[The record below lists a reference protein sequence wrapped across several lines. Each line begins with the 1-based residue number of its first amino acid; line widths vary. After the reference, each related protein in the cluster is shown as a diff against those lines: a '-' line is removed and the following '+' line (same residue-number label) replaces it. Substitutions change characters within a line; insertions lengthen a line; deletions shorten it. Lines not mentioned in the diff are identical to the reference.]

1 MSKLD
6 EYYMR
11 MALTQAKKAFQNREV
26 PIGAVLV
33 KNDQIIGRGHNQV
46 EQEHCALRHAEMT
59 AIRDATNKTGAWR
72 LIGTT
77 LYVTL
82 EPCVMCCGAIV
93 HSRIDR
99 VVFGA
104 YDHKRGGVVSQMRL
118 LETEFLNHQTGW
130 KGGVLEQECRS
141 LLSRF
146 FLQLRKKT

>member
-11 MALTQAKKAFQNREV
+11 MALTQAKKAFQHREV

-33 KNDQIIGRGHNQV
+33 KNDQIIGRGHNEV
-46 EQEHCALRHAEMT
+46 EQNHSALRHAEMI
-59 AIRDATNKTGAWR
+59 AIANATKQIGAWR
-72 LIGTT
+72 LTGTT

-82 EPCVMCCGAIV
+82 EPCVMCCGAIS

-104 YDHKRGGVVSQMRL
+104 YDHKRGAVTSKMQL
-118 LETEFLNHQTGW
+118 LETDFLNHQTGW